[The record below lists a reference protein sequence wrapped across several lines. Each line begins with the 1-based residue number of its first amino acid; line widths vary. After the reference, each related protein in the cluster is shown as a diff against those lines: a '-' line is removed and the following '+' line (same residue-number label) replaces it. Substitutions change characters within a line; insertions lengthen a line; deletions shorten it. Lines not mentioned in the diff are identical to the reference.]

1 MAQPAPDVLALH
13 AAAQPEKPA
22 VIDDRQGAG
31 PSGPA
36 QRAGGER
43 SHQAGRAP
51 MTWSFAELNAQANR
65 LGNALH
71 GLGIRPGET
80 VVWCG
85 MNSPGVVR
93 MMHAARKAGVTS
105 VPLNYRLTAEE
116 ASYIVADCGAAAV
129 YADAEFAEHFARVRP
144 AAPRLRHVL
153 HYGLEGAAP
162 PDGMHDAD
170 ALVAAASDAP
180 PSVDWAA
187 ASDSTMIYTSGTTG
201 RPKGAVRSGVG
212 NPEQLKRL
220 VEFVGY
226 VPRDVYL
233 TTGPLYHSGPGGFA
247 SIAHLLG
254 NTVVLQ
260 RKFDA
265 EDWLRLVEKYRV
277 TTTFSAPTPI
287 RLVCRLPDEVK
298 RRYDARSL
306 ARMIANAAPWSF
318 ALKEM
323 NLRDFPED
331 SLFEVYGSTE
341 LGVDTIL
348 RPEDQR
354 RKPGSCGRPAPGVEL
369 ALFDESGNRIEEP
382 RVPGELFVK
391 SPSVFQTYHNAQEK
405 FEKGRR
411 GDWLTV
417 GDVAYRDEEGFY
429 YICDR
434 KNDMIIS
441 GGMNI
446 YPAEIEAALDQH
458 PHVLDVAVIG
468 VPSEEW
474 GESVHAVV
482 VRNGPEL
489 DEAVLL
495 AWAREHL
502 AGYKLPRS
510 VSFVEE
516 IPRNASGKILK
527 KVLREPFWKN
537 AERRI
542 G

>member
-1 MAQPAPDVLALH
+1 MAPPAPDILALH
-13 AAAQPEKPA
+13 AAARPAKAA
-22 VIDDRQGAG
+22 VIDDRPGR
-31 PSGPA
+31 PPA
-36 QRAGGER
+36 
-43 SHQAGRAP
+43 S
-51 MTWSFAELNAQANR
+51 WSFAELNAEANR

-71 GLGIRPGET
+71 GLGVRPGET

-116 ASYIVADCGAAAV
+116 AAYIVADCGAAAV
-129 YADAEFAEHFARVRP
+129 YADAEFAERFAQVRG
-144 AAPRLRHVL
+144 AAPRLRQVIL
-153 HYGLEGAAP
+153 FGLEGAAAP
-162 PDGMHDAD
+162 AGMVDGD
-170 ALVAAASDAP
+170 ALVAAAPDTP
-180 PSVDWAA
+180 PSLTGGA
-187 ASDSTMIYTSGTTG
+187 ASDETMIYTSGTTG
-201 RPKGAVRSGVG
+201 RPKGAVRSGTG
-212 NPEQLKRL
+212 SPEQLRRM
-220 VEFVGY
+220 VEHIGY
-226 VPRDVYL
+226 LPDDVYL

-247 SIAHLLG
+247 AIAHLLG
-254 NTVVLQ
+254 NTIVLQ
-260 RKFDA
+260 RRFDP
-265 EDWLRLVEKYRV
+265 EDWLRLVETYRV
-277 TTTFSAPTPI
+277 TTTFSAPTPV
-287 RLVCRLPDEVK
+287 RLVCQLPDEVK
-298 RRYDARSL
+298 RRYDVTSL
-306 ARMIANAAPWSF
+306 ARTIANAAPWSF

-323 NLRDFPED
+323 YLRDFPED

-369 ALFDESGNRIEEP
+369 ALFDESGQQIEAP
-382 RVPGELFVK
+382 HVPGELYVK
-391 SPSVFQTYHNAQEK
+391 SPSVFKTYHNAQEK
-405 FEKGRR
+405 YEKGRR

-441 GGMNI
+441 GGMNV
-446 YPAEIEAALDQH
+446 YPAEIEAALDRH
-458 PHVLDVAVIG
+458 PQVLDVAVIG
-468 VPSEEW
+468 IPSEQW
-474 GESVHAVV
+474 GESVHAVI
-482 VRNGPEL
+482 VRGDAAL
-489 DEAVLL
+489 DEPALL

-527 KVLREPFWKN
+527 KALREPFWKD
-537 AERRI
+537 AGR
-542 G
+542 GVA

>member
-13 AAAQPEKPA
+13 ATARPDKPA
-22 VIDDRQGAG
+22 VIDDRPGQ
-31 PSGPA
+31 GPA
-36 QRAGGER
+36 VW
-43 SHQAGRAP
+43 
-51 MTWSFAELNAQANR
+51 TFAALNAQANR

-71 GLGIRPGET
+71 ALGVQPGQT

-116 ASYIVADCGAAAV
+116 ASYIVDDCGAAAV
-129 YADAEFAEHFARVRP
+129 YADAEFAEHFARVRSATP
-144 AAPRLRHVL
+144 ALRHVL
-153 HYGLEGAAP
+153 LYGLEGAAP
-162 PDGMHDAD
+162 PDGMLDAD
-170 ALVAAASDAP
+170 ALVAAASDAAP
-180 PSVDWAA
+180 QFDRAG
-187 ASDSTMIYTSGTTG
+187 ASDDTMIYTSGTTG
-201 RPKGAVRSGVG
+201 RPKGAVRSAVG
-212 NPEQLKRL
+212 DPAQLKRL
-220 VEFVGY
+220 VDFIGY
-226 VPRDVYL
+226 VPDDVYL

-247 SIAHLLG
+247 AIAHLLG
-254 NTVVLQ
+254 NTIVLQ

-287 RLVCRLPDEVK
+287 RLVCQLPDAVK
-298 RRYDARSL
+298 RRYDATSL
-306 ARMIANAAPWSF
+306 KRMIANAAPWSF

-323 NLRDFPED
+323 YLRDFPED

-369 ALFDESGNRIEEP
+369 ALFDENGDPIEQP
-382 RVPGELFVK
+382 HVPGELFVRSASAFK
-391 SPSVFQTYHNAQEK
+391 TYHNAKDK

-446 YPAEIEAALDQH
+446 YPAEIEATLDRH

-468 VPSEEW
+468 VPSEQW

-489 DEAVLL
+489 DEPGLI

-510 VSFVEE
+510 VSFVDE

-527 KVLREPFWKN
+527 KVLREPFWKD
-537 AERRI
+537 AAGGGFAARSGPQAR
-542 G
+542 

>member
-1 MAQPAPDVLALH
+1 MSQPAPDVLALH
-13 AAAQPEKPA
+13 ATARPDKPA
-22 VIDDRQGAG
+22 VVDDR
-31 PSGPA
+31 P
-36 QRAGGER
+36 
-43 SHQAGRAP
+43 GRAP
-51 MTWSFAELNAQANR
+51 TTWTFAALNAQANR

-71 GLGIRPGET
+71 GIGIRPGET

-85 MNSPGVVR
+85 MNAPGVVR

-105 VPLNYRLTAEE
+105 VPLNYRLTPEE
-116 ASYIVADCGAAAV
+116 MAYIVDDSGAVAV
-129 YADAEFAEHFARVRP
+129 YADAEFAEHFAKVRP
-144 AAPRLRHVL
+144 SAPRLRHVL
-153 HYGLEGAAP
+153 LYGLEGAAP
-162 PDGMHDAD
+162 PAGMLDAE

-180 PSVDWAA
+180 PALDPSA

-201 RPKGAVRSGVG
+201 RPKGAVRSGTG
-212 NPEQLKRL
+212 NPEQLRQL
-220 VEFVGY
+220 LALIGY
-226 VPRDVYL
+226 VPDDVYL
-233 TTGPLYHSGPGGFA
+233 TTGPLYHSGPGAFA
-247 SIAHLLG
+247 SIAHTLG

-260 RKFDA
+260 RRFDA
-265 EDWLRLVEKYRV
+265 EDWLRLVDKYRV

-287 RLVCRLPDEVK
+287 RLVCQLPDEVK
-298 RRYDARSL
+298 RRYDCSSL

-323 NLRDFPED
+323 YLRDFPEH

-341 LGVDTIL
+341 LGVDTVL
-348 RPEDQR
+348 LPADQR

-369 ALFDESGNRIEEP
+369 ALFDENGRRIEEP
-382 RVPGELFVK
+382 HVPGELYVK
-391 SPSVFQTYHNAQEK
+391 SPSVFKTYHNAQDK

-434 KNDMIIS
+434 KSDMIIS

-446 YPAEIEAALDQH
+446 YPAEIEAVLDRH

-468 VPSEEW
+468 IPSEQW

-489 DEAVLL
+489 DERALL

-510 VSFVEE
+510 VSFVDE

-527 KVLREPFWKN
+527 KVLREPFWQG

>member
-1 MAQPAPDVLALH
+1 MAQPAPDILALH
-13 AAAQPEKPA
+13 AAARPDKPA
-22 VIDDRQGAG
+22 VIDDQ
-31 PSGPA
+31 P
-36 QRAGGER
+36 
-43 SHQAGRAP
+43 GRP
-51 MTWSFAELNAQANR
+51 PLVWGFAELDARANR

-71 GLGIRPGET
+71 ALGIRPGET

-105 VPLNYRLTAEE
+105 VPLNYRLTPEE
-116 ASYIVADCGAAAV
+116 MAYIVDDCGAAAV
-129 YADAEFAEHFARVRP
+129 YADAELAGHFAKLRP
-144 AAPRLRHVL
+144 AAPRLRHL
-153 HYGLEGAAP
+153 LLYGLDGAPAP
-162 PDGMHDAD
+162 AGALDAD
-170 ALVAAASDAP
+170 ALAAAASAAP
-180 PSVDWAA
+180 PAVDWAA

-212 NPEQLKRL
+212 NPEQLRRL
-220 VEFVGY
+220 VECIGY
-226 VPRDVYL
+226 VPEDVYL

-247 SIAHLLG
+247 AIAHLLG
-254 NTVVLQ
+254 NTIVLQ

-265 EDWLRLVEKYRV
+265 EDWLRLVEAHRV

-287 RLVCRLPDEVK
+287 RLVCQLPDDVK
-298 RRYDARSL
+298 RRYDCASL
-306 ARMIANAAPWSF
+306 RRTIANAAPWSF

-323 NLRDFPED
+323 YLRDFPED

-369 ALFDESGNRIEEP
+369 ALFDAEGRLVEEP
-382 RVPGELFVK
+382 RVPGELFVR
-391 SPSVFQTYHNAQEK
+391 SPSAFKTYHNAQEK
-405 FEKGRR
+405 YERGRR

-417 GDVAYRDEEGFY
+417 GDVAFRDEEGFY

-446 YPAEIEAALDQH
+446 YPAEIESALDRH
-458 PHVLDVAVIG
+458 PEVLDVAVIG
-468 VPSEEW
+468 VPSEQW

-482 VRNGPEL
+482 VRSTPALSE
-489 DEAVLL
+489 EALIG
-495 AWAREHL
+495 WAREHL

-510 VSFVEE
+510 ISFAEE

-527 KVLREPFWKN
+527 KVLREPFWKD
-537 AERRI
+537 AELRV

>member
-1 MAQPAPDVLALH
+1 MPTPPPDILAAH
-13 AAAQPEKPA
+13 AAARPDKPA
-22 VIDDRQGAG
+22 VVDDR
-31 PSGPA
+31 P
-36 QRAGGER
+36 
-43 SHQAGRAP
+43 GRP
-51 MTWSFAELNAQANR
+51 PTVWRFAELDREANR
-65 LGNALH
+65 LGNALL

-85 MNSPGVVR
+85 TNSPGVVR
-93 MMHAARKAGVTS
+93 MMHAARKIGVTS

-116 ASYIVADCGAAAV
+116 ASYIVDDCDAVAV
-129 YADAEFAEHFARVRP
+129 YTDAELAGLFAAVRP
-144 AAPRLRHVL
+144 AAPKLRHVL
-153 HYGLEGAAP
+153 VFGGRPGPGQE
-162 PDGMHDAD
+162 DAD
-170 ALVAAASDAP
+170 ALVAAASDAKP
-180 PSVDWAA
+180 TVDWGA

-201 RPKGAVRSGVG
+201 RPKGAVRSALGD
-212 NPEQLKRL
+212 PEQLGRMIA
-220 VEFVGY
+220 FVGY
-226 VPRDVYL
+226 VESDVYL
-233 TTGPLYHSGPGGFA
+233 TTGPLYHSGPGGFMA
-247 SIAHLLG
+247 IAHLLG

-260 RKFDA
+260 RKFDP
-265 EDWLRLVEKYRV
+265 EDWLRLLERWRV

-287 RLVCRLPDEVK
+287 RLVCQLPEAVK
-298 RRYDARSL
+298 ARYDRSSMK
-306 ARMIANAAPWSF
+306 RMIANAAPWSF
-318 ALKEM
+318 ALKETY
-323 NLRDFPED
+323 LRDFPQD
-331 SLFEVYGSTE
+331 SLWEVYGSTE

-354 RKPGSCGRPAPGVEL
+354 RKPGSCGREAPGVEL
-369 ALFDESGNRIEEP
+369 ALFDEAGRRIEEP
-382 RVPGELFVK
+382 HVPGELFVR
-391 SPSVFQTYHNAQEK
+391 SRSAFRTYHKAEDK
-405 FEKGRR
+405 FERGRR
-411 GDWLTV
+411 GEWLTV

-446 YPAEIEAALDQH
+446 YPAEIEAALDRH

-468 VPSEEW
+468 IPSEQW

-489 DEAVLL
+489 DEAALL

-510 VSFVEE
+510 VSFVDE

-527 KVLREPFWKN
+527 KALREPFWKGQ
-537 AERRI
+537 ERRV